1 MGVLIN
7 TAIVKQ
13 EGGDRIVANCQ
24 GKKKTFMEKEGPCWT
39 FENEEQGPRKE
50 VGQSV

>member
-24 GKKKTFMEKEGPCWT
+24 GKKKPSWRKKGHAGHLRMKNKDKEK
-39 FENEEQGPRKE
+39 R
-50 VGQSV
+50 